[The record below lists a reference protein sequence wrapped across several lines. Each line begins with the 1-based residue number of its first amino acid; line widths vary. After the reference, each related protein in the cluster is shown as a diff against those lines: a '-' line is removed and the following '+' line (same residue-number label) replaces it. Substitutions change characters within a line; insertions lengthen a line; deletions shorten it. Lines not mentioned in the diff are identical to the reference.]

1 MKVLIC
7 VIALTLPHQAALAA
21 APAPKIVR
29 VVQSSQAPANVLRN
43 DDVLALL
50 RARLAPETVVA
61 RIKNSACDFD
71 TAPGTLQKLRADGVP
86 DSIILAMATAPK
98 GVPAAPPAADPP
110 QPPRMVGVKI
120 PDGTVL
126 EVETAYAVSSQDVK
140 AGDAISF
147 RVVNP
152 LVVDGATVIRQGAT
166 ATGRV
171 VRAKRGGHFGRA
183 GRLAWSMQD
192 VTAADGARLPLRFSG
207 RVVGDSK
214 GAKVATRVAITGVI
228 LWPIAPVALL
238 HGFKRGKNAYLPAGK
253 RFEVAVQGDALVTAP
268 APR

>member
-1 MKVLIC
+1 MKVLVC

-21 APAPKIVR
+21 
-29 VVQSSQAPANVLRN
+29 
-43 DDVLALL
+43 
-50 RARLAPETVVA
+50 
-61 RIKNSACDFD
+61 
-71 TAPGTLQKLRADGVP
+71 
-86 DSIILAMATAPK
+86 
-98 GVPAAPPAADPP
+98 PPR
-110 QPPRMVGVKI
+110 PPRMVGVKI

-126 EVETAYAVSSQDVK
+126 EVETTYAVSSQDVK

-152 LVVDGATVIRQGAT
+152 VVVDGATVIEQGAT

-192 VTAADGARLPLRFSG
+192 VTAADGTRLALRFSD
-207 RVVGDSK
+207 RIVGDSK

-238 HGFKRGKNAYLPAGK
+238 HGFKRGENAYLPAGK
-253 RFEVAVQGDALVTAP
+253 RFAVAL
-268 APR
+268 

>member
-1 MKVLIC
+1 MKVLTC

-29 VVQSSQAPANVLRN
+29 VIQSSQAPANVLRN

-50 RARLAPETVVA
+50 RARLAPEAVVA

-86 DSIILAMATAPK
+86 DSIILAMVTAPK

-171 VRAKRGGHFGRA
+171 VRAKKGRA
-183 GRLAWSMQD
+183 FRARGAARVEHAGCHRRRRHAARPPLLRQGRRRQQGGEGRYAGRHHRGHPLAHRPGG
-192 VTAADGARLPLRFSG
+192 VAA
-207 RVVGDSK
+207 RV
-214 GAKVATRVAITGVI
+214 
-228 LWPIAPVALL
+228 
-238 HGFKRGKNAYLPAGK
+238 
-253 RFEVAVQGDALVTAP
+253 
-268 APR
+268 